1 MPKIVDHA
9 ERRDEVMAAARRVIL
24 RDGVEGATT
33 RAIAKEA
40 GYSNGVLTHYFADKD
55 DILLSALRDSHRRI
69 ANRLK
74 DKLAG
79 LTGLAALREVLLD
92 NLPLDE
98 ERAAET
104 GLEVGFW
111 GRGLSSP
118 ALLALQREDAA
129 ELRYLVR
136 SLLSSAAEAGEIRAA
151 ADLGEDLDDV
161 TERLLALVDGL
172 SAHRLLYPDRMSPE
186 RLERLIL
193 RELDRLAGR

>member
-172 SAHRLLYPDRMSPE
+172 SAHRLLYPDRMPPE

>member
-136 SLLSSAAEAGEIRAA
+136 SLLVSAAEAGEIPAA
-151 ADLGEDLDDV
+151 DDLGEDLDDV

-172 SAHRLLYPDRMSPE
+172 SAHRLLYPDRMPAE